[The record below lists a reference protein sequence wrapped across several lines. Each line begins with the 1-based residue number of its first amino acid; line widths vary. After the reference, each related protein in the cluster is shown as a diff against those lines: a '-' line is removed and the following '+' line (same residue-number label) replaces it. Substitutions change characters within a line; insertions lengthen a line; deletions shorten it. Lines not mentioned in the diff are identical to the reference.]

1 MMKLIDKV
9 NAYID
14 KYQMIKDG
22 DHVVAGISG
31 GPDSVCLFFVLLKL
45 QKQKAF
51 SLTAVHINHGLRGE
65 DADADERFVVELCEK
80 YQVPLEIFR
89 VDLEL
94 IAGKRK
100 QSLEEAGR
108 EVRREAFQSVLEKY
122 GGNRIALAHH
132 QNDNAE
138 TLLWNL
144 ARGTGLHGLCG
155 IRPVNGVWI
164 RPLLCLERR
173 EIEQFLDGLGQDYC
187 IDQTNLETAYTRNK
201 LRHQV
206 LPILENEVNLAAV
219 RHMNETMEQ
228 MCMLREFAEEE
239 TKKAVQ
245 TCVTW
250 DLEKETLEIVEKPWR
265 ELPVFLQDEV
275 IYHCIQQIAGA
286 CRDLT
291 RTHVAAVRQLLEK
304 QTGKCRNLPG
314 KIRAVRRYTG
324 VLLEK
329 NQKAATS
336 FEKILQIP
344 GVTVVPEKKLKITCR
359 ILEKEDGWK
368 VSEIPQKLYTKWFD
382 YDIIHSCLK
391 LRGRE
396 SGDSIVID
404 QEGHRQKLKAWF
416 VNEKIPA
423 DQRGEIPLI
432 AEEDRIVW
440 IVGHRMSTLY
450 QVHAQTTR
458 ILQIEVELID
468 IEGDRGRTC
477 VREEQSQ

>member
-9 NAYID
+9 DAYIE

-22 DHVVAGISG
+22 DSVVAGISG
-31 GPDSVCLFFVLLKL
+31 GPDSVCLFFVLLML
-45 QKQKAF
+45 QEQKAF
-51 SLTAVHINHGLRGE
+51 SLTAVHINHGLRGA

-94 IAGKRK
+94 ISGKRK

-144 ARGTGLHGLCG
+144 ARGTGLHGMCG

-173 EIEQFLDGLGQDYC
+173 EIEQFLEEQGQNYC

-206 LPILENEVNLAAV
+206 LPILENEVNLAAI

-245 TCVTW
+245 KCVIR
-250 DLEKETLEIVEKPWR
+250 DAERDALEIVEKSWR
-265 ELPVFLQDEV
+265 ELPAFLQDEV
-275 IYHCIQQIAGA
+275 IYHCVQRTSGT
-286 CRDLT
+286 CRDLA
-291 RTHVAAVRQLLEK
+291 RTHVEAVRELFENQV
-304 QTGKCRNLPG
+304 GKRRDLPG
-314 KIRAVRRYTG
+314 KIRAVRRYAG

-329 NQKAATS
+329 NQMEVTA

-344 GVTVVPEKKLKITCR
+344 GVTVIPEKNLKITCR

-404 QEGHRQKLKAWF
+404 KEGHRQKLKAWF

-423 DQRGEIPLI
+423 GQRGEIPLI

-458 ILQIEVELID
+458 ILQIEVE
-468 IEGDRGRTC
+468 
-477 VREEQSQ
+477 QM

>member
-1 MMKLIDKV
+1 M
-9 NAYID
+9 
-14 KYQMIKDG
+14 
-22 DHVVAGISG
+22 
-31 GPDSVCLFFVLLKL
+31 DS
-45 QKQKAF
+45 
-51 SLTAVHINHGLRGE
+51 
-65 DADADERFVVELCEK
+65 
-80 YQVPLEIFR
+80 P
-89 VDLEL
+89 
-94 IAGKRK
+94 
-100 QSLEEAGR
+100 
-108 EVRREAFQSVLEKY
+108 
-122 GGNRIALAHH
+122 
-132 QNDNAE
+132 DNAE

-173 EIEQFLDGLGQDYC
+173 EIEQFLDGLGQDYCIDQTNLETAYTRNKLRHQVLPILENEVNLAAVRHMNETMEQMGQDYC